1 MFFSHKLVELILEIS
16 RMDHILYRAIFGI
29 KTQSLFANIFWKLK
43 HDDNAGISRGE
54 VEAVVVWKPLPSM
67 MISLLQMLVGG
78 RYIHYTKTTGLRV
91 DDRVYICREF
101 LVMRERDNSVR
112 ALCMYLNEFEKP
124 TRKMLLYILFQIFV
138 WFKTQEHWSLN
149 VRVFKVQPMH
159 VYCNQNLRM
168 MKC

>member
-16 RMDHILYRAIFGI
+16 RMDHILHRAIFGI

-43 HDDNAGISRGE
+43 HDDAGIRRGRGRGGLKTTTQYDDFITPN
-54 VEAVVVWKPLPSM
+54 A
-67 MISLLQMLVGG
+67 G

-138 WFKTQEHWSLN
+138 
-149 VRVFKVQPMH
+149 
-159 VYCNQNLRM
+159 
-168 MKC
+168 

>member
-43 HDDNAGISRGE
+43 HDGNAGISRGE
-54 VEAVVVWKPLPSM
+54 RQRILGGLKTTTQYDDFITPNA
-67 MISLLQMLVGG
+67 G

-101 LVMRERDNSVR
+101 LVMRERDNSAR

-124 TRKMLLYILFQIFV
+124 TRKMLLYILFHIHLCLL
-138 WFKTQEHWSLN
+138 QEHWSECSSFQDTTHACIL
-149 VRVFKVQPMH
+149 
-159 VYCNQNLRM
+159 
-168 MKC
+168 